1 MDGTEKKKTYLLEQW
16 INKSEL
22 KGSRWS
28 YMLNRFR
35 YACRRTNGSRGSEH
49 ELPAL
54 QSSPTSSLGTRYK
67 HALIGDVRNSEV
79 HFTENFKH
87 IFPDMKLHG
96 LVPSFHIHVSV
107 SDLSIPTIGPPLLLQ
122 KIGGPWPRSFISGNT

>member
-54 QSSPTSSLGTRYK
+54 QSSPTSSLGTRYN
-67 HALIGDVRNSEV
+67 HVLIGDVRNSNV
-79 HFTENFKH
+79 HCTENSKH
-87 IFPDMKLHG
+87 IFPGMKLHG
-96 LVPSFHIHVSV
+96 LVPNFYIHVSV
-107 SDLSIPTIGPPLLLQ
+107 SDLYIPAVR
-122 KIGGPWPRSFISGNT
+122 PRQTNHVNI